1 LEPNVLF
8 LKRLLNPREVTN
20 ILNRVVEHL
29 KSEPEHVTDQ
39 SILSDLP
46 LCDDIV
52 ASRCEELPR
61 LLETLPEP
69 TTIHEWSKCTSAS
82 NPQPTVRQVTAQIT
96 LL

>member
-1 LEPNVLF
+1 
-8 LKRLLNPREVTN
+8 LNPREVTN
-20 ILNRVVEHL
+20 ILNRAVEHL
-29 KSEPEHVTDQ
+29 KGEPEHVTAQ

-52 ASRCEELPR
+52 ASRCEELLR
-61 LLETLPEP
+61 LLETVQEP
-69 TTIHEWSKCTSAS
+69 TTIHEGRKAPAAS